1 MGDLCGVA
9 ADDARDL
16 EVGSS
21 AEGFDGVAADVA
33 VADALIFFVS
43 DIGFLILL
51 VGLCL

>member
-33 VADALIFFVS
+33 VADDGCS
-43 DIGFLILL
+43 DLPSL
-51 VGLCL
+51 